1 MKRHKGRAEKKKEKS
16 QRALLAGGEKC
27 CKLTEL
33 FLKSSAASASASA
46 NTASTDVSDTAEPA
60 HQGERR
66 DREEYEPQE
75 DEEVDME
82 NCVTVRHVF
91 IMERLALMIYWIV
104 FSTAVVHC
112 CGALVYCMGVHV
124 HHHWGYQQCV
134 FFTCS
139 KVIWRHK
146 SKTLSHD
153 RAVFSKKFNLH
164 NYLQQMVDSS
174 IW

>member
-1 MKRHKGRAEKKKEKS
+1 MKRHKGGAEKKKEKS
-16 QRALLAGGEKC
+16 PRALLAGGEKC

-46 NTASTDVSDTAEPA
+46 NTDVSDTAEPA

-91 IMERLALMIYWIV
+91 IMERLALMIY
-104 FSTAVVHC
+104 
-112 CGALVYCMGVHV
+112 
-124 HHHWGYQQCV
+124 
-134 FFTCS
+134 
-139 KVIWRHK
+139 
-146 SKTLSHD
+146 
-153 RAVFSKKFNLH
+153 
-164 NYLQQMVDSS
+164 
-174 IW
+174 